1 MTTLPSTSATSTTGA
16 APASGSRMGAGA
28 ALPKAGRGSSGAA
41 PLKNDYTRLF
51 QIVLFWVGATLL
63 PMGIVVICLGWYGVA
78 NTPFG
83 WDQQSYVLSG
93 GFGGLALTFVGGFL
107 YFGAWLARIAEDNRE
122 ASKRLA
128 DTLLVL
134 ADVTS
139 RSASIN
145 HTGDDTAALPVT
157 VGEGLTMHRRD
168 CALVAHREDLRPVGA
183 DNAELVPC
191 RVCKP

>member
-1 MTTLPSTSATSTTGA
+1 MTTMPTSAATSTGA
-16 APASGSRMGAGA
+16 APASGSRMGAGT
-28 ALPKAGRGSSGAA
+28 ALPKAGRGTTGAA

-51 QIVLFWVGATLL
+51 QVVLFWVGACLL
-63 PMGIVVICLGWYGVA
+63 PLGIVVIMLGWYGVA

-139 RSASIN
+139 RSAAIN
-145 HTGDDTAALPVT
+145 DKGIDTAALPVT
-157 VGEGLTMHRRD
+157 AGGGTTMHRRD
-168 CALVAHREDLRPVGA
+168 CALIAHRDDLAPVGE
-183 DNAELVPC
+183 DNANLVAC
-191 RVCKP
+191 RVCRP